1 MSNYFKE
8 FPVVDYKFGNEETTT
23 RFQHLGTAVDI
34 LHQVKEY
41 AVYYQTYHIQNG
53 ERPEQLSYKL
63 YGNVNHYWTF
73 YLLNDHLRQGGWP
86 LRDADVY
93 PKAQEYYP
101 NTVLAVDGVA
111 MQQEPKVVLGKIVWM
126 PSQEYLP
133 MTKST
138 VFVTGNYLYF
148 PNSKVAGKILK
159 IDQKMAMIW
168 TDAVGVRGVDTQC
181 VAVTAEEGLAVIADP
196 EYVPVNQY
204 AIMQIEKKWDEFD
217 APHHY
222 EDVEGNWIYPSYSE
236 KYPNPFDH
244 NKPFTTTADE
254 DPRLRG
260 GNSVNTMNS
269 VSYYQRL
276 LNTNDVQKEISV
288 IKADNINRV
297 VSEFNRLLRSSN

>member
-1 MSNYFKE
+1 MSNYFQE

-101 NTVLAVDGVA
+101 NTVLGVDGVA

-181 VAVTAEEGLAVIADP
+181 VAITAEEGLAVIADP

-222 EDVEGNWIYPSYSE
+222 EDAEGNWIYPSYSANF
-236 KYPNPFDH
+236 PNPFDH
-244 NKPFTTTADE
+244 
-254 DPRLRG
+254 
-260 GNSVNTMNS
+260 NSVNTMNS

-288 IKADNINRV
+288 IKAGNINRV
-297 VSEFNRLLRSSN
+297 VSEFNRLLRSNN

>member
-1 MSNYFKE
+1 MSNYFQE

-101 NTVLAVDGVA
+101 NTVLGVDGVA
-111 MQQEPKVVLGKIVWM
+111 MRQEPTITLDGSVVWS
-126 PSQEYLP
+126 PSQEHFP
-133 MTKST
+133 MVKST
-138 VFVTGNYLYF
+138 TFIPGNYLYF
-148 PNSKVAGKILK
+148 PNSKVAGKIIK
-159 IDQKMAMIW
+159 IDQQMGMIW
-168 TDAVGVRGVDTQC
+168 TDAVGVRTVDTEC
-181 VAVTAEEGLAVIADP
+181 VSISPEEGLAVIADP
-196 EYVPVNQY
+196 NYSPREQY
-204 AIMQIEKKWDEFD
+204 SSMHVQKKWDEFD

-222 EDVEGNWIYPSYSE
+222 EDASGNWIFPSYSAT
-236 KYPNPFDH
+236 YPNPFDR
-244 NKPFTTTADE
+244 T
-254 DPRLRG
+254 
-260 GNSVNTMNS
+260 SVSTMNS
-269 VSYYQRL
+269 VSYYERL
-276 LNTNDVQKEISV
+276 SNINEDQKKISV
-288 IKADNINRV
+288 IKRDSIVQIA
-297 VSEFNRLLRSSN
+297 SEFNRLLRSNN